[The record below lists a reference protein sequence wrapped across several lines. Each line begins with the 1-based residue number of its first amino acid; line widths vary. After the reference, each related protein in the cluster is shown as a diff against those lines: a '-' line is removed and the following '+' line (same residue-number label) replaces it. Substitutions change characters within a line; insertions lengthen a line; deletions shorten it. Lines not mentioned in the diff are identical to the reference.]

1 MKVIVLLR
9 NCPEIVVLRD
19 IHTVLSLHKERRLE
33 NLGTCL
39 EEGKRKGNEEMGEKR
54 QFFKYIHRCI
64 QSF

>member
-54 QFFKYIHRCI
+54 QFF
-64 QSF
+64 